1 MNDHEPW
8 LKMGFY
14 ASQIVFMSQPSIQDS
29 ASTPA
34 PADLVNH
41 PDNHPDN
48 QYGDR
53 AIAEAAQTLEK
64 WPSPSTNAYV
74 IHLEHPEF
82 TALCPRSGYPDFG
95 TIVVD
100 YQPAEW
106 VVELKAFKLYI
117 NGFRDQRISHETVVN
132 QISDFLW
139 HELQPVGLRIIGD
152 FTRRGGIKTVITVG
166 RGSTDLFEPY
176 RANTL

>member
-1 MNDHEPW
+1 MPQLSTHSSNPATRP
-8 LKMGFY
+8 
-14 ASQIVFMSQPSIQDS
+14 ASPS
-29 ASTPA
+29 
-34 PADLVNH
+34 
-41 PDNHPDN
+41 NHPDN

-53 AIAEAAQTLEK
+53 AISEAEQVLEK
-64 WPSPSTNAYV
+64 WPSPSSNAYV

-117 NGFRDQRISHETVVN
+117 NAFRDQRISHEAVVN

-139 HELQPVGLRIIGD
+139 RELEPTGLRVIGD
-152 FTRRGGIKTVITVG
+152 FTRRGGVKTVITVC
-166 RGSTDLFEPY
+166 RGSTALFEPY